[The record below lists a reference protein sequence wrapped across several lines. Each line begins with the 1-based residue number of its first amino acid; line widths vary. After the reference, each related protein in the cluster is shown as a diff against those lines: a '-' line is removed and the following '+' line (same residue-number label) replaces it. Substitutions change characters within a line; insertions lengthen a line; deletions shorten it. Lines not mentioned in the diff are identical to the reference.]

1 MNYVRR
7 APFPELILAAA
18 ALLLSALGAEWYLR
32 RFHPIDA
39 TILQL
44 DPRYLYTLIPGA
56 RKLYVHRRSNGG
68 DTILVSVNAAGFRG
82 PELAQGKR
90 GKRVVV
96 YGDSFVAA
104 EYSPV
109 PETFVAQLG
118 RRLEAAL
125 GVPVEAVNAGV
136 VGYGP
141 DQEALRLEDEIGPL
155 APDLIVVAIFA
166 QNDFGDLVRNKL
178 FRLGPDGELVENA
191 CTLAPALKREFAS
204 AESLSHKSMLLRG
217 LWQLLSSPRTIR
229 KERTEFKPHGGWAQL
244 LTDRQR
250 EYAEYV
256 IGGNNE
262 VQQVLGDPYDADVSL
277 APQSDSARYKVSLME
292 KVLSRIA
299 SVADSRRVP
308 VVFVIIPSGFD
319 VFAWEERI
327 DPGAFPEYR
336 PDALTGALVH
346 MAERNGFRYL
356 DLYSPFHAAG
366 ADRLYY
372 RYDVHWNAAGQELA
386 AKLTSALVVS
396 KGWMKSP

>member
-1 MNYVRR
+1 MQVRR
-7 APFPELILAAA
+7 APLRELTLAAA
-18 ALLLSALGAEWYLR
+18 TLLLAGLGAEWCLR
-32 RFHPIDA
+32 RYHPIDA

-44 DPRYLYTLIPGA
+44 KPRYLYTLIPGA
-56 RKLYVHRRSNGG
+56 RKLYVHRRSNEGG
-68 DTILVSVNAAGFRG
+68 TILVSVNAAGFRG

-90 GKRVVV
+90 GKRVIV

-155 APDLIVVAIFA
+155 APDLVVVAIFA
-166 QNDFGDLVRNKL
+166 QNDFGDLMRNKL

-191 CTLAPALKREFAS
+191 CTLAPALEREFAS
-204 AESLSHKSMLLRG
+204 AESLSHGSMLLRG
-217 LWQLLSSPRTIR
+217 LRQLLSSPSTVRP
-229 KERTEFKPHGGWAQL
+229 ERTLKPHGGWPL
-244 LTDRQR
+244 VLKDRQR

-256 IGGNNE
+256 LRGNNE

-319 VFAWEERI
+319 VGAWEERV
-327 DPGAFPEYR
+327 DPGAFPEYL
-336 PDALTGALVH
+336 PDALTGVLLH

-356 DLYSPFHAAG
+356 DLYSHFRAAG

-386 AKLTSALVVS
+386 ATLTSALVVS